1 MPTSTRPIASLT
13 LSFGLV
19 AIPVQVFSAAIPSE
33 RISFNF
39 LRAKDGARVRQQYV
53 AVKDGKPVERA
64 EMAKGYE
71 FAKDQF
77 VTFTPA
83 ELKELEEKTSR
94 SIDISEFVPLDSVDP
109 IYFSATYFLAPEKG
123 GAKPYALLAT
133 ALKNSRRCAV
143 GRWISRG
150 KEHIVVIRP
159 MDTGLAMHQ
168 LHFQGELRPIKD
180 LGIESATVS
189 DGELKL
195 ANQLIDHLAVKKF
208 DPSEFQDEFKGRVA
222 AAIQRKIQGKEVS
235 VAQEP
240 TSNRGSNVIDLMQA
254 LKASLDR
261 KPDARVTRA
270 PKRASPA
277 PTRKAR
283 KR

>member
-1 MPTSTRPIASLT
+1 
-13 LSFGLV
+13 V

-33 RISFNF
+33 RIAFNF
-39 LRAKDGARVRQQYV
+39 LRAKDGSRVRQQYV

-64 EMAKGYE
+64 DMAKGYE

-77 VTFTPA
+77 VTFTPE
-83 ELKELEEKTSR
+83 ELKELEDKTSR

-109 IYFSATYFLAPEKG
+109 IYFSATYFLVPEKG
-123 GAKPYALLAT
+123 GAKPYALLAA
-133 ALKNSRRCAV
+133 ALRNSRRFAV

-150 KEHIVVIRP
+150 KEHVVVIRP
-159 MDTGLAMHQ
+159 LDTGLAMHQ

-180 LGIESATVS
+180 LGIESAAVS
-189 DGELKL
+189 EGELKL
-195 ANQLIDHLAVKKF
+195 ANQLIDQLAVKKF
-208 DPSEFQDEFKGRVA
+208 DPSEFQDEFKGRVT
-222 AAIQRKIQGKEVS
+222 AAIQRKVQGKEVS

-240 TSNRGSNVIDLMQA
+240 PSNRGSNVIDLMQA

-261 KPDARVTRA
+261 KPDAPVTRT
-270 PKRASPA
+270 PKRAIPA
-277 PTRKAR
+277 ATRKVR